1 MGTLLPNQRNYHY
14 LIEAERTGIHKPILA
29 ALYQA
34 HASPTLTN
42 GETGLGISPANRI
55 PLEEVDT
62 FPAQVEYCA
71 NVIRSLTESLIAKGW
86 EGIDFWNASHGC
98 YTDKFLQ
105 SVAGGYAPATTE
117 TTIARLEA
125 CEFDALQQAYL
136 ADLETGRKTEKLP
149 QNLAYLEQALISII
163 EEIPKCYTGLPHQ
176 RDALLEMVRI
186 WQKLDT
192 RETAIAFLVPTEQL
206 VVVSEDE
213 SQLDVPLQQFIR
225 QIAGNY
231 LGYPYQREALIR
243 MTQLWRQLSS
253 REAAISSLKIN
264 TSPEENLSIIDPA
277 LMAFV
282 QCLSSS
288 YQGQGSQRNA
298 LTEAFRL
305 WYQLG
310 SRATVLEKL
319 GIDPEQ
325 LKTKTAD
332 RTELLNLATQLD
344 RELLKFVRRIPVEYQ
359 ELDQQRQALIRLVQL
374 WRSLPTNNQT
384 ISTLL
389 EDQKHLDTPPQPGAI
404 IVPRRPESWTPS
416 NIQLFAPIIP
426 NGNFTWAEATQGGTQ
441 MPFNQATVDAII
453 RIAKLAQRAR
463 DRLGRPFLI
472 ISWYR
477 SPELNQ
483 PVSGAPNSRHTIG
496 DAINFVCEGLTSS
509 QIYWSLDPW
518 WPGGLGRY
526 QEFPYLSHIDAR
538 GYRVRWLK

>member
-1 MGTLLPNQRNYHY
+1 MGKLLPNQRNYHY
-14 LIEAERTGIHKPILA
+14 LIEAERAGIHQPILA

-34 HASPTLTN
+34 HASPVIAD

-55 PLEEVDT
+55 PLEEVNT
-62 FPAQVEYCA
+62 FATQVQYCA
-71 NVIRSLTESLIAKGW
+71 NVIRCLSGALIAKGW
-86 EGIDFWNASHGC
+86 EGIELWNASHGC

-105 SVAGGYAPATTE
+105 TVAGGYAPGTSE

-125 CEFDALQQAYL
+125 CEFDTLQQAYL
-136 ADLETGRKTEKLP
+136 AELKTQKLP
-149 QNLAYLEQALISII
+149 ENLAYLEQALISIVQ
-163 EEIPKCYTGLPHQ
+163 EISNCYTGLPHQ

-192 RETAIAFLVPTEQL
+192 RESAIAFLVPTEQL
-206 VVVSEDE
+206 GVVSEDE
-213 SQLDVPLQQFIR
+213 SQLDVPLKQFVR
-225 QIAGNY
+225 QIAGSY
-231 LGYPYQREALIR
+231 VSYPYQREALIR

-253 REAAISSLKIN
+253 REVAISSLETN
-264 TSPEENLSIIDPA
+264 TSPEEKLSIIDPA
-277 LMAFV
+277 LIAFV

-305 WYQLG
+305 WHQLD
-310 SRATVLEKL
+310 SRAAVLEKL

-325 LKTKTAD
+325 VKAKTTDHK
-332 RTELLNLATQLD
+332 ELLNLATQLD
-344 RELLKFVRRIPVEYQ
+344 RELLKFAQRIPIDYQ
-359 ELDQQRQALIRLVQL
+359 EIDQQRQALIRLVQL
-374 WRSLPTNNQT
+374 WRSLPNKNQT

-389 EDQKHLDTPPQPGAI
+389 EDQQRLDTPPQPGTI
-404 IVPRRPESWTPS
+404 IVPRRPESWTTS

-426 NGNFTWAEATQGGTQ
+426 EGNFTWAQATQGGTL
-441 MPFNQATVDAII
+441 MPPNQATVDAIV
-453 RIAKLAQRAR
+453 RIAKLAQKAR
-463 DRLGRPFLI
+463 DRLGRAFI
-472 ISWYR
+472 VTSWYR

-483 PVSGAPNSRHTIG
+483 AVGGVPHSRHIIG
-496 DAINFVCEGLTSS
+496 DAIEFVCENLTAN

-526 QEFPYLSHIDAR
+526 KEFPYLSYIDAR